1 MVNILDYVSMTE
13 KKTQRERACELFQE
27 LGIVRLREFLE
38 NGVTAAT
45 VSRMVRDDE
54 VIHLDRGI
62 YQLADADLET
72 HHSFAEVAKRAP
84 NGIVCLVSAL
94 EYHGMTDQ
102 LLPYTWIAIRYKDW
116 KPRKGN
122 PPIRVIRF
130 ADNYLDDDIIVENIE
145 GVPVRIFGVAKT
157 VADCFRHRNK
167 IGYDVAIESLQQ
179 ALRQRKATP
188 AAIAEH
194 AAKRG
199 VFNVMLPYIEAL
211 TANG

>member
-1 MVNILDYVSMTE
+1 MTE
-13 KKTQRERACELFQE
+13 KISQRKRAYELFQE

-45 VSRMVRDDE
+45 VSRMVRDGE
-54 VIHLDRGI
+54 VFHLDRGI
-62 YQLADADLET
+62 YQLMDADLEA

-84 NGIVCLVSAL
+84 NSVICLVSAL
-94 EYHGMTDQ
+94 AYHEMTDQ
-102 LLPYTWIAIRYKDW
+102 LPPWTWIAIGYKDW
-116 KPRKGN
+116 KPRTGN
-122 PPIRVIRF
+122 PPIRVVRF
-130 ADNYLDDDIIVENIE
+130 ADKYLNDDVIVENIE
-145 GVPVRIFGVAKT
+145 GVPVKIFDVAKT

-167 IGYDVAIESLQQ
+167 IGYDIAIESLQQ

-188 AAIAEH
+188 AEIADHAI
-194 AAKRG
+194 KRG